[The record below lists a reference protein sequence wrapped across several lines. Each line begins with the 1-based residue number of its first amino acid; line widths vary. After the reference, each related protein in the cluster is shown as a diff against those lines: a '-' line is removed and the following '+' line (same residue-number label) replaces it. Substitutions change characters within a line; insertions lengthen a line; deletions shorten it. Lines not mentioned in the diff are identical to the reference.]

1 MARSAPFAPRN
12 ASRRGES
19 KKLGQDR
26 RPEVFTMK
34 QLKHWQDAVN
44 AVLGVWMVLSP
55 WAAGYWDDLAAS
67 TNAVLIG
74 LALSAAAL
82 GAALAPRAWEEW
94 TEVLLGLW
102 LIVSP
107 WALGFSAFAAAMAV
121 AVATG
126 IVVMGLALWT
136 LATDKDYTGWL
147 RDRATRLM
155 R

>member
-1 MARSAPFAPRN
+1 
-12 ASRRGES
+12 
-19 KKLGQDR
+19 
-26 RPEVFTMK
+26 MK

-44 AVLGVWMVLSP
+44 AVLGVWLVLSP

-82 GAALAPRAWEEW
+82 GAVLAPRAWEEW
-94 TEVLLGLW
+94 TEAVLGLW

-107 WALGFSAFAAAMAV
+107 WALGFSAVAAAMAV

-126 IVVMGLALWT
+126 IIVMALALWT
-136 LATDKDYTGWL
+136 LATDRDYTGWL